1 MVSITRKFRLLEVIL
16 FSFFSLFY
24 SINFANSWQ
33 GHYNSV
39 KPLAEG
45 PSNSPLSLSPAPLS
59 PRPYHPTSPT
69 LSNSSVYLNFSL
81 QFEFLAASGNLGGGN
96 LRQFYCYFCHNSTNA
111 TATTACIGFDSSIV
125 PSCSWGGDG
134 EGRGARGKGRGARG
148 EGRGGFSHQIPIWA
162 NATQWGQ

>member
-24 SINFANSWQ
+24 SISFANSWQ

-59 PRPYHPTSPT
+59 PWPYHPTSPT

-81 QFEFLAASGNLGGGN
+81 QFEFLVASGNPGGGN

-134 EGRGARGKGRGARG
+134 EGRGARG